1 MRNIHKYTAALLSTV
16 MILSLLLTGCS
27 GRKDDGTVTITNVS
41 YDPTREFYEKYN
53 KIFESYYEREHGKK
67 INVIQSH
74 GGSGAQ
80 ARSVVEGCNADVV
93 TLAL

>member
-1 MRNIHKYTAALLSTV
+1 MKMRNIHEKHTKYTAALLSTV

-53 KIFESYYEREHGKK
+53 KIFESYYESEHGK
-67 INVIQSH
+67 
-74 GGSGAQ
+74 
-80 ARSVVEGCNADVV
+80 R
-93 TLAL
+93 

>member
-1 MRNIHKYTAALLSTV
+1 

-53 KIFESYYEREHGKK
+53 KYSSLTMRASTAK
-67 INVIQSH
+67 
-74 GGSGAQ
+74 
-80 ARSVVEGCNADVV
+80 R
-93 TLAL
+93 

>member
-53 KIFESYYEREHGKK
+53 KIFES
-67 INVIQSH
+67 
-74 GGSGAQ
+74 
-80 ARSVVEGCNADVV
+80 
-93 TLAL
+93 

>member
-53 KIFESYYEREHGKK
+53 KIFESYYESEHSKK
-67 INVIQSH
+67 DKCDSVTWRLGSTGALGC
-74 GGSGAQ
+74 GG
-80 ARSVVEGCNADVV
+80 
-93 TLAL
+93 L

>member
-53 KIFESYYEREHGKK
+53 KYSSLTMRASTAKDKCDSVTWRLG
-67 INVIQSH
+67 STGALGC
-74 GGSGAQ
+74 GG
-80 ARSVVEGCNADVV
+80 
-93 TLAL
+93 L

>member
-41 YDPTREFYEKYN
+41 YDPTESFTRNTTKYSSLTMRASTA
-53 KIFESYYEREHGKK
+53 KR
-67 INVIQSH
+67 
-74 GGSGAQ
+74 
-80 ARSVVEGCNADVV
+80 
-93 TLAL
+93 

>member
-1 MRNIHKYTAALLSTV
+1 

-53 KIFESYYEREHGKK
+53 KIFESYYESEHDK
-67 INVIQSH
+67 
-74 GGSGAQ
+74 
-80 ARSVVEGCNADVV
+80 R
-93 TLAL
+93 